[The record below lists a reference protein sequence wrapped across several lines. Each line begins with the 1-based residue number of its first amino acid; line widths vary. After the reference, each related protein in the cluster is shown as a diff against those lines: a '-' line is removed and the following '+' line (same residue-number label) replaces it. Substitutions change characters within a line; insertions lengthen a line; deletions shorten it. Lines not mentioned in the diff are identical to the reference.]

1 MKRLSLVYFCLF
13 ALVFVGCKT
22 IQYVPVEHTEYVTV
36 RDTTFLRDT
45 VIRTELQKA
54 RISDFVDVT
63 DTLVLSTD
71 LATATAFVDT
81 TKAILRGTIENTKP
95 YVEKPVQIKER
106 IVYRD
111 SVITK
116 EIPVEVQVEKVVK
129 HVPRWCWWTLVYS
142 ILLSA
147 ALGLYVYFRLKP

>member
-1 MKRLSLVYFCLF
+1 LL
-13 ALVFVGCKT
+13 ALVVSGCKT

-129 HVPRWCWWTLVYS
+129 HVPWYAK
-142 ILLSA
+142 ILSA
-147 ALGLYVYFRLKP
+147 FGIAFLILAGWWIGKKGGFFGLI